1 MDNDN
6 NEIIIREALPEEA
19 KKIRDLIREAME
31 YYRMSSG
38 INSDVLES
46 LTESTESVKERI
58 RRHHCLVATC
68 NEIPVGTITVSYCDN
83 PMKYSFSAQTAR
95 TLREYRD
102 CAYISRFAVA
112 EEFRDMGLGVSL
124 MNEALRMPVST
135 RSGLV
140 LLHTAV
146 SNLKMRDFYT
156 NRGFVIL
163 DSEDSRGYE
172 RGLFAY
178 MSDQNGRDNLTA

>member
-1 MDNDN
+1 MEELSE
-6 NEIIIREALPEEA
+6 EIIIREAVPEEA

-31 YYRMSSG
+31 HYRMASG
-38 INSDVLES
+38 INQDVLES
-46 LTESTESVKERI
+46 LTESTESVKDRI
-58 RRHHCLVATC
+58 RKHHCLVATC
-68 NEIPVGTITVSYCDN
+68 DKEPIGTITVSYCDN
-83 PMKYSFSAQTAR
+83 PMKYSFSVQTAR

-102 CAYISRFAVA
+102 T
-112 EEFRDMGLGVSL
+112 GLGVTL

-146 SNLKMRDFYT
+146 SNIKMRDFYI
-156 NRGFVIL
+156 NRRFIIL

-178 MSDQNGRDNLTA
+178 TSNQSGRDNLTA

>member
-1 MDNDN
+1 MEIN
-6 NEIIIREALPEEA
+6 NEEIIIREALPEEA
-19 KKIRDLIREAME
+19 KKIRDLIRDAME
-31 YYRMSSG
+31 TYRMNSG
-38 INSDVLES
+38 INTDVLES

-58 RRHHCLVATC
+58 RRHHCLVAMNGDT
-68 NEIPVGTITVSYCDN
+68 PVGTITISYCDN
-83 PMKYSFSAQTAR
+83 PMKYSFSSQTAR

-102 CAYISRFAVA
+102 CAYISRFAVN
-112 EEFRDMGLGVSL
+112 EQYRDTGLGVTL
-124 MNEALRMPVST
+124 MNEALRMPIST

-140 LLHTAV
+140 LLHTAI
-146 SNLKMRDFYT
+146 SNVKMRDFYI
-156 NRGFVIL
+156 NRGYVVL

>member
-1 MDNDN
+1 MDNTD
-6 NEIIIREALPEEA
+6 EIIIREALPEEA

-31 YYRMSSG
+31 FYRMSSG

-68 NEIPVGTITVSYCDN
+68 NEVPVGTITVSYCDN

-102 CAYISRFAVA
+102 CAVC
-112 EEFRDMGLGVSL
+112 EQFRDTGRGVSL
-124 MNEALRMPVST
+124 MNEALRMPIST

-146 SNLKMRDFYT
+146 SNVKMRDFYA
-156 NRGFVIL
+156 NRGFIVL

-178 MSDQNGRDNLTA
+178 MSDQNRRDNLTA

>member
-1 MDNDN
+1 MDNTQD
-6 NEIIIREALPEEA
+6 EIIIREALPEEA

-31 YYRMSSG
+31 FYRQASG
-38 INSDVLES
+38 INAEVLES

-58 RRHHCLVATC
+58 RRHHCLVATY
-68 NEIPVGTITVSYCDN
+68 NEIPIGTITVNYCDN

-95 TLREYRD
+95 TLREHKD
-102 CAYISRFAVA
+102 CAYISRFAVT
-112 EEFRDMGLGVSL
+112 EGFRDTGLGVSL

-178 MSDQNGRDNLTA
+178 MSDQDGRDNLTA

>member
-1 MDNDN
+1 MEELSE
-6 NEIIIREALPEEA
+6 EIIIREAVPEEA

-31 YYRMSSG
+31 HYRMASG
-38 INSDVLES
+38 INQDVLES
-46 LTESTESVKERI
+46 LTESTESVKDRI
-58 RRHHCLVATC
+58 RKHHCLVATC
-68 NEIPVGTITVSYCDN
+68 DKEPIGTITVSYCDN
-83 PMKYSFSAQTAR
+83 PMKYSFSVQTAR
-95 TLREYRD
+95 TLREYKD
-102 CAYISRFAVA
+102 CAYISRFAVK
-112 EEFRDMGLGVSL
+112 EEYRDTGLGVTL

-146 SNLKMRDFYT
+146 SNIKMRDFYI
-156 NRGFVIL
+156 NRGFIIL

-178 MSDQNGRDNLTA
+178 TSNQSGRDNLTA

>member
-1 MDNDN
+1 MQDNQP
-6 NEIIIREALPEEA
+6 EIIIREALTEDA
-19 KKIRDLIREAME
+19 KKIMHLTREAME

-38 INSDVLES
+38 INADVLES
-46 LTESTESVKERI
+46 LTEGIDSVKERI
-58 RRHHCLVATC
+58 RRHHCLVAEC
-68 NEIPVGTITVSYCDN
+68 NGEPIGTITVNYCDN
-83 PMKYSFSAQTAR
+83 PMKYSFSVQTRR
-95 TLREYRD
+95 TLSEYRD

-112 EEFRDMGLGVSL
+112 AEFRDTGLGVSL

-146 SNLKMRDFYT
+146 SNLKMKEFYL
-156 NRGFVIL
+156 NRGFIIL

>member
-1 MDNDN
+1 MDNTQD
-6 NEIIIREALPEEA
+6 EIIIREALPEEA

-31 YYRMSSG
+31 FYRRASG
-38 INSDVLES
+38 INAEVLES

-58 RRHHCLVATC
+58 RRHHCLVATY
-68 NEIPVGTITVSYCDN
+68 NEIPIGTITVNYCDN

-95 TLREYRD
+95 TLREHKD

-112 EEFRDMGLGVSL
+112 EGFRDTGLGVSL

-178 MSDQNGRDNLTA
+178 MSDQDGRDNLTA